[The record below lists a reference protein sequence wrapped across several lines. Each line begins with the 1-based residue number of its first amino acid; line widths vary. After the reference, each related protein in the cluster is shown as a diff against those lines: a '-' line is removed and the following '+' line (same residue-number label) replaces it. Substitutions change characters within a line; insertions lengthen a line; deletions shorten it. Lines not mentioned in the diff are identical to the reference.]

1 MIKNDRKKIRMINM
15 AVIVKL
21 EEKLAEI
28 NFSLKIIIALL
39 LHINEISPE
48 EFNQFNELVHE
59 LSILI
64 SQDLEILITR
74 S

>member
-1 MIKNDRKKIRMINM
+1 M